1 MKTCSWR
8 SEWAPLSILAAML
21 AASAWSWS
29 HVPGRM
35 PVHWDLQGQ
44 ADRHG
49 GRIEGLL
56 VLPLAAI
63 AIYFLFLVLPR
74 FDPGRDNY
82 PRFRGA
88 YLTIRLAILLVVAAL
103 HAALLASAQGI
114 EIPFD
119 RGMTGLIAAL
129 FVAIGLVMGK
139 LRPNWFVGIRTPWT
153 LSSKLAW
160 TRSHSLGGWLFT
172 ALGIAALAM
181 LAVNRAAALLVL
193 LVGGGALAITVVAY
207 SYVVWRSDPNRVPPA
222 GTSPSEDA

>member
-1 MKTCSWR
+1 
-8 SEWAPLSILAAML
+8 
-21 AASAWSWS
+21 
-29 HVPGRM
+29 
-35 PVHWDLQGQ
+35 
-44 ADRHG
+44 
-49 GRIEGLL
+49 

-63 AIYFLFLVLPR
+63 AIYLLFPVLPR

-82 PRFRGA
+82 PRVRGA
-88 YLTIRLAILLVVAAL
+88 YLTLRVAILLVVAAV

-119 RGMTGLIAAL
+119 GAMAGLIAAL

-160 TRSHSLGGWLFT
+160 TRSHILGGWLFT
-172 ALGIAALAM
+172 ALGVAALAI
-181 LAVNRAAALLVL
+181 LAVNRAVALLL
-193 LVGGGALAITVVAY
+193 LLAGGGALAITVVGY
-207 SYVVWRSDPNRVPPA
+207 SYIVWRSEPNRVPPA

>member
-8 SEWAPLSILAAML
+8 SEWAPISILAAML
-21 AASAWSWS
+21 AASAWSWP
-29 HVPGRM
+29 HVPARM

-44 ADRHG
+44 PDRHG

-63 AIYFLFLVLPR
+63 AIYLLFLVLPR

-88 YLTIRLAILLVVAAL
+88 YLTIRLAILLVIAAL

-114 EIPFD
+114 EIPID
-119 RGMTGLIAAL
+119 KAMTGLIAAL
-129 FVAIGLVMGK
+129 FIAIGLVMGK

-172 ALGIAALAM
+172 ALGIAALAI
-181 LAVNRAAALLVL
+181 LAVDRAAALLVL
-193 LVGGGALAITVVAY
+193 LAGGGALAITVVGY
-207 SYVVWRSDPNRVPPA
+207 SYIVWRSDPNRVPPA

>member
-29 HVPGRM
+29 HVPERM

-44 ADRHG
+44 ADRYG
-49 GRIEGLL
+49 GRTEGLL
-56 VLPLAAI
+56 VLPLVAI
-63 AIYFLFLVLPR
+63 VIHFLFLVLPR

-88 YLTIRLAILLVVAAL
+88 YLTIRLAVLLVVAAL
-103 HAALLASAQGI
+103 HAVLLASAQGI

-119 RGMTGLIAAL
+119 GALTGLIAAL

-172 ALGIAALAM
+172 ALGIAALAV

-193 LVGGGALAITVVAY
+193 IVGGGALAITVVAY
-207 SYVVWRSDPNRVPPA
+207 SYIVWHSDPDRVPPA
-222 GTSPSEDA
+222 GTSPTEDA